1 MQVLTLGIV
10 ARDWPEI
17 DLRGLLEKIKQR
29 YPWNEELQELKVPE
43 KLGGKI
49 DLIMGQR
56 YRRIYPDKVI
66 KLPSGLEVGR
76 SKLAPWKEGEVAT
89 ISGPL
94 QALSEF
100 LNEFELNSALSEV
113 RSLTAVAAKLELD
126 VDIEPKITPELV
138 DFDIP
143 GVDELCQ
150 EGLLMETLQ
159 PSMEGNSE
167 ASVNS
172 VQGDIKS
179 FTRIQVT
186 HHGG

>member
-1 MQVLTLGIV
+1 MVAVKITEGPIPIHGMGGRTVHASGEWAAVLPLSNGTYQAVQVLTLGIV

-126 VDIEPKITPELV
+126 VDIEPKITPEL
-138 DFDIP
+138 
-143 GVDELCQ
+143 
-150 EGLLMETLQ
+150 
-159 PSMEGNSE
+159 
-167 ASVNS
+167 
-172 VQGDIKS
+172 
-179 FTRIQVT
+179 
-186 HHGG
+186 